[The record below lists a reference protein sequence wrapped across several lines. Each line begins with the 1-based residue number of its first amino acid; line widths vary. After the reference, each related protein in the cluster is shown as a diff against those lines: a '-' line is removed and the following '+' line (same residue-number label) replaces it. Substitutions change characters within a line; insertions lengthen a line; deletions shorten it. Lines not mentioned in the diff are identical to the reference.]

1 MNFSFKTLMM
11 AQAIGDQN
19 ALATKG
25 LTTLRLHFTNRRE
38 GIDQLLEIAK
48 KI

>member
-1 MNFSFKTLMM
+1 MDFSFITLLM

-19 ALATKG
+19 ALASKG